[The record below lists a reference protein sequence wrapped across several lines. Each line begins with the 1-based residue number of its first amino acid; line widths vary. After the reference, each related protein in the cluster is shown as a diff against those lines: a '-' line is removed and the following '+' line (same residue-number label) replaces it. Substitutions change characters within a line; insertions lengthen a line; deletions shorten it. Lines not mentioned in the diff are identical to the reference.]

1 MINIFFEIASKR
13 FSFFSSFVRLFVC
26 LVHDFR
32 FVAVLPNLNL
42 KTKGLDKQIMLTVP
56 EVNVLTFSVK
66 VRSNNT
72 LVYASQETFFGEILI
87 INKKI
92 IVLSK
97 KYLPS

>member
-1 MINIFFEIASKR
+1 
-13 FSFFSSFVRLFVC
+13 
-26 LVHDFR
+26 
-32 FVAVLPNLNL
+32 
-42 KTKGLDKQIMLTVP
+42 MLTVP